1 MTHTEGYVDV
11 TAMNDAEAT
20 GSNEAADAI
29 AASAQEQKESV
40 AVSVRLEYIA
50 EELAAALQKRGNRSS
65 LPAGTDS
72 DPARRLPEPRATDEQ
87 AKPAPNAVSVG
98 MKGVQDN
105 APGFSQRRFGLA
117 SAAEEVPEDAPRVL
131 VMAQGKTARQSL
143 PVIAQ
148 AGMRT
153 IAPVTADRRL
163 DSAPKQ
169 AHEMVDLGEKYTPA
183 LFENA
188 FAVLQ
193 AARSCRAD
201 AVFLCDGAA
210 NLATDERFLQKL
222 HRMGIVAFT
231 PTTPEIAFGWT
242 ECVPENAAGA
252 AETDLPDT
260 TDWRVCPHCKLTF
273 DALDFVE
280 NGYRC
285 PSCAALTRMDSNER
299 IAQILDEGSF
309 QEWDPHM
316 PDADPLAFE
325 GYQDKVASLRL
336 KTGLDEA
343 VRCGRGTI
351 GGLPVALGIMEP
363 SFFIGSMGSVVGEKV
378 SRLFDRATDEGLPV
392 VVFCA
397 SGGARMQEG
406 LISLM
411 QMAKTSCAVERHDKA
426 GLLYVA
432 VLTDPTT
439 GGVTASFATEG
450 DIILAEP
457 GALIGFAGQRVIRDT
472 IKQELPEGFQTAEFA
487 LAHGLIDRIVEREDL
502 RDELG
507 RILALHDPQAALDSP
522 YGPQFAGSYPEAGA
536 VTISDIAKRGERRL
550 DFAAKIPFVSR
561 FVQSGDPVKQLERH
575 AARELR
581 KAGIPQTTTPG
592 SAWESVQMARNVHR
606 PTSVKYLNALTDGFI
621 ELHGD
626 RAFGDDGA
634 IMAGIGW
641 VDGQPAT
648 IIAQEKGVDL
658 NERIR
663 RNFGCPQPEGYRK
676 GIRLMKQAEKF
687 GRAVVCLV
695 DTQGAF
701 CGTEAEERGQGN
713 AIADSLVC
721 MASLHVPVVSVLV
734 GEGGSGGALA
744 LAVGNRVAM
753 QEHAV
758 YSVLSPEGFASI
770 LWKDRSRA
778 PEAAEAMRMS
788 ADEVHRMGVI
798 DDILFEGESGAHE
811 NPEEA
816 IRSVTDYVTHTLRE
830 LRPLS
835 GEMLY
840 QQRHE
845 RFAKF

>member
-11 TAMNDAEAT
+11 A
-20 GSNEAADAI
+20 EAADA
-29 AASAQEQKESV
+29 ATSSTNTDSQGTGNER
-40 AVSVRLEYIA
+40 VSVSMRLEYIA
-50 EELAAALQKRGNRSS
+50 EELAAALQRRGDHDRS
-65 LPAGTDS
+65 LPAGDQPAPAGHLPGSLSS
-72 DPARRLPEPRATDEQ
+72 DEAR
-87 AKPAPNAVSVG
+87 PAPNAVGVG
-98 MKGVQDN
+98 LKGVQDN
-105 APGFSQRRFGLA
+105 APGFSPRRFA
-117 SAAEEVPEDAPRVL
+117 SAPIAEEVPEDAPRVL
-131 VMAQGKTARQSL
+131 VMAQGRTAKQSL

-153 IAPVTADRRL
+153 IAPVTADRKL
-163 DSAPKQ
+163 DSAPKL
-169 AHEMVDLGEKYTPA
+169 AHEMVDLGEKFSPA
-183 LFENA
+183 LLCNA
-188 FAVLQ
+188 FAVLE
-193 AARSCRAD
+193 AARACRAD
-201 AVFLCDGAA
+201 AVFLCDGAVG
-210 NLATDERFLQKL
+210 LTEDERFLRKL
-222 HRMGIVAFT
+222 HRMGVVAFT
-231 PTTPEIAFGWT
+231 PTAPEIAFGWT
-242 ECVPENAAGA
+242 ECLPEDNSAHYDEAIA
-252 AETDLPDT
+252 D
-260 TDWRVCPHCKLTF
+260 DWRICPHCKLTF
-273 DALDFVE
+273 DALDFEE

-285 PSCAALTRMDSNER
+285 PACGKLTRMNSDER
-299 IAQILDEGSF
+299 IAQVLDEGSF
-309 QEWDPHM
+309 EEWDAHLPES
-316 PDADPLAFE
+316 DPLEFE
-325 GYQDKVASLRL
+325 GYRDKLAAQRS
-336 KTGLDEA
+336 KTGLEEA

-351 GGLPVALGIMEP
+351 GGLPVALGVMDS
-363 SFFIGSMGSVVGEKV
+363 SFFMGSMGSIVGEKI
-378 SRLFDRATDEGLPV
+378 SRLFDRATSEKLPV

-411 QMAKTSCAVERHDKA
+411 QMAKTSCAVERHSEA

-432 VLTDPTT
+432 VATDPLT

-487 LAHGLIDRIVEREDL
+487 LEHGLIDRIVERENM

-507 RILALHDPQAALDSP
+507 RILALHAQQIPFDSP
-522 YGPQFAGSYPEAGA
+522 YGAQFAASCSEAGS
-536 VTISDIAKRGERRL
+536 VTISDAAKRGERRL
-550 DFAAKIPFVSR
+550 ELASKIPIVGR
-561 FVQSGDPVKQLERH
+561 FVQPSDPVKQLERH

-581 KAGIPQTTTPG
+581 RSGISQTTAPG

-606 PTSVKYLNALTDGFI
+606 PTAVKYLNALVDGFI

-634 IMAGIGW
+634 IVGGIGW
-641 VDGQPAT
+641 IDGEPVT
-648 IIAQEKGVDL
+648 VIAQEKGTDL

-676 GIRLMKQAEKF
+676 GIRLMEQAEKF
-687 GRAVVCLV
+687 GRPIVCLV

-713 AIADSLVC
+713 AIAESLVC

-778 PEAAEAMRMS
+778 PEAAEAMRMN
-788 ADEVHRMGVI
+788 ADDVQRLGVI
-798 DDILFEGESGAHE
+798 DDILCEGEGGAHE

-816 IRSVTDYVTHTLRE
+816 VRNVVDYVGRTLRE

-835 GEMLY
+835 GDELY
-840 QQRHE
+840 RQRHE

>member
-11 TAMNDAEAT
+11 TAARDGAVPSTETESTAEAREE
-20 GSNEAADAI
+20 G
-29 AASAQEQKESV
+29 V

-50 EELAAALQKRGNRSS
+50 DELTAALQKRGGHNRS
-65 LPAGTDS
+65 LPGAEDVPAGQLS
-72 DPARRLPEPRATDEQ
+72 EPASIDEV
-87 AKPAPNAVSVG
+87 KPAPNAVSVG
-98 MKGVQDN
+98 LKGVQDN
-105 APGFSQRRFGLA
+105 APGFSPRRFGLA
-117 SAAEEVPEDAPRVL
+117 SPAEEVPADAPRVL
-131 VMAQGKTARQSL
+131 VMAQGKTAKQSL

-153 IAPVTADRRL
+153 IAPVTADRKL
-163 DSAPKQ
+163 DSAPKL
-169 AHEMVDLGEKYTPA
+169 AHEMVDLGEKHSPA

-188 FAVLQ
+188 FAVLE
-193 AARSCRAD
+193 AARACEAD

-210 NLATDERFLQKL
+210 NLATDDRFLRKL
-222 HRMGIVAFT
+222 HRLGIAAFT
-231 PTTPEIAFGWT
+231 PTAPEIAFGWT
-242 ECVPENAAGA
+242 ECVPSGDGEEDARSEWA
-252 AETDLPDT
+252 
-260 TDWRVCPHCKLTF
+260 VCHHCKLTF
-273 DALDFVE
+273 DRLDFVE
-280 NGYRC
+280 SGHRC
-285 PSCAALTRMDSNER
+285 PSCDALTRMGSDDR
-299 IAQILDEGSF
+299 IAQVLDAGSF
-309 QEWDPHM
+309 QEWDAHM
-316 PDADPLAFE
+316 DETDPLSFE
-325 GYQDKVASLRL
+325 GYQDKIASLRS

-343 VRCGRGTI
+343 VRTGRGTI
-351 GGLPVALGIMEP
+351 GGMPVAIGIMET
-363 SFFIGSMGSVVGEKV
+363 SFLMGSMGSIVGEKV
-378 SRLFDRATDEGLPV
+378 SRLFDRATEEGLPV

-411 QMAKTSCAVERHDKA
+411 QMAKTSCAVQRHSAA

-432 VLTDPTT
+432 VITDPTF
-439 GGVTASFATEG
+439 GGITASFATEG

-457 GALIGFAGQRVIRDT
+457 KALLGFAGQRVIRDT

-487 LAHGLIDRIVEREDL
+487 LEHGLIDRIVERESM

-507 RILALHDPQAALDSP
+507 RILALHDPEAALHSP
-522 YGPQFAGSYPEAGA
+522 YGAQFADAYTEAGT
-536 VTISDIAKRGERRL
+536 VTVSDVAKRGERRL
-550 DFAAKIPFVSR
+550 DFASKIPFVNR
-561 FVQSGDPVKQLERH
+561 FVQPGDPVKQLERH

-581 KAGIPQTTTPG
+581 RSGISQTTTPG

-606 PTSVKYLNALTDGFI
+606 PTSLKYLDALVDGFI

-634 IMAGIGW
+634 IVGGIGW
-641 VDGQPAT
+641 VDGRPVT
-648 IIAQEKGVDL
+648 IIAQEKGADL

-676 GIRLMKQAEKF
+676 GIRLMQQAEKF
-687 GRAVVCLV
+687 GRPIVCLV

-713 AIADSLVC
+713 AIADSLTC

-744 LAVGNRVAM
+744 LAMGNRVAM

-788 ADEVHRMGVI
+788 AEDVHRMGVI

-811 NPEEA
+811 EPEGA
-816 IRSVTDYVTHTLRE
+816 IRNVTEYVNRTLRE
-830 LRPLS
+830 LRALS
-835 GEMLY
+835 GEELY
-840 QQRHE
+840 RQRHE
-845 RFAKF
+845 RFARF